1 MAAAAMLEK
10 LFAEVFERRD
20 RTVSKVKSQTQIV
33 HRNLASKLLIKGLT
47 PPTWLL
53 SSSADDGFEGPNKK
67 ELHTQTNKE
76 ELITGLLLP
85 RPRLRLPHFS
95 GECSWYSKQGAYS
108 SDVELRGD
116 TRPETRIDWGHEKSG
131 NVQSQHQF
139 TAAGRQ
145 SSVVAATPQD
155 HGVER
160 IGDFCPDSDLSLTRV
175 QRSRSRQKA
184 LELRS
189 SSKTGSKSCLGKR
202 SNASV
207 CSSDA
212 ACAHANDHT
221 GVLEFTMPSPGTVE
235 EIFEERITENCR
247 SAGIQRSGCR
257 DVEEGEAEVPA
268 STENSNAFVKSL
280 TNVDSHGE
288 EFVVADHQ
296 PDKNDS
302 QALVRTDLPSHDH
315 DTEGVQSSLPRVSD
329 AFLHELDTN
338 QASSLSLQADD
349 CQLEAEQAGVASAE
363 GKIQASLSLGHGKA
377 AAEIKVPEIDA
388 LTASGK
394 ESGSEKAAMIEFTP
408 AISGHETEEGSSAA
422 HGVPL
427 SNFKFSTD
435 TKVFSSPKSTET
447 QVAKSKCNSSFQ
459 AAKGASWPQLKRRK
473 IQSELSRLPHYL
485 NADLLSLTC
494 VLDAELHQE
503 VVRSER
509 MSSPDLLEEKVE
521 MSLGG
526 ITVMDSLILNEG
538 QQSTSLVAAEARSSF
553 VEGQEVVEDSSLLS
567 GGQSDNLSHIVAKSV
582 STMPTDDSQ
591 YEAVQ
596 PSASSAEG
604 KIQASLSLGDFEAVV
619 DAGVPEVVPLTSC
632 EREIGFQKASV
643 VELTPSIS
651 GNETGKGSSAA
662 QCPPAFHFNLSTDA
676 KITRVPS
683 EAEVQLAELETH
695 SKFHSAMPSWP
706 QHKRR
711 KIQSELSRMSY
722 NLDAGVSSL
731 SCVSVA
737 EVHQKG
743 ADSEKKPSP
752 DLRDEKVEMSIEGS
766 TVMGSLI
773 SNDGEQSNA
782 LVAGEARSSF
792 VQEQDVNAVCSLV
805 LSGEQSDN
813 LSHFVDRSVS
823 TMPRDRLAS
832 AQISGCKR
840 KSLQEELNVNAS
852 IESPEME
859 FMDVVGSDDTIPMF
873 EALIAEN
880 EMDSAYFSRG
890 AVKFE
895 EIHLSGSTIQRASI
909 LEQVCK
915 YVTLSTPLSHIA
927 SEYESYTMP
936 SIAHSLPEVLIE
948 QDDLKNRLPLG
959 DSSDPLAEADYLSID
974 GDQSNL
980 LTGIYNSDDVA
991 LPSAPSRW
999 DSRMP
1004 YFSPVR
1010 NSFEGISS
1018 KSGGSSNPGSSNTD
1032 LVCFPI
1038 EEDAESCDEYAEVND
1053 TADTYQEKK
1062 CSKTGITPA
1071 ARKPLRDITA
1081 AENINLD
1088 SDIEA
1093 EKSGCDSTTLETTV
1107 NKILD
1112 TSVKENG
1119 SYYTRSR
1126 QKNMGTDEQSY
1137 LVGASGMKKSTMKH
1151 KSRLKNQ
1158 KLSEKPSIRSD
1169 GKNFS
1174 VKDKKFAN
1182 IVSNVKSF
1190 IPLVQQ
1196 KQAAAALKA
1205 ANLARRETR
1214 LKVLEAAEA
1223 AKRLDEKKENERK
1236 QKKEAL
1242 KLKRARLKE
1251 ENLRQME
1258 LQKKLKEEERKKREA
1273 EVAARK
1279 RQREEEER
1287 KEKERKRR
1295 RTEDA
1300 RRHQRE
1306 PEAKIQ
1312 AVPKEQNCKLPV
1324 EDKGSTTP
1332 MLGRDGHSNVES
1344 IREPSY
1350 EISPYQCSDDELD
1363 EEDENKPKKFIPTWG
1378 RKSSIAQALPAM
1390 QNMDPDV
1397 IFPLESFFSMDEE
1410 SFSDDFELDR
1420 KDDDDESF

>member
-1 MAAAAMLEK
+1 MMAATTLEK
-10 LFAEVFERRD
+10 LLAEVFERRD

-53 SSSADDGFEGPNKK
+53 SSSDDDDFEGLNKK

-85 RPRLRLPHFS
+85 RPRLTLPYFS
-95 GECSWYSKQGAYS
+95 DECSWYSKKGAYS

-116 TRPETRIDWGHEKSG
+116 TGPETRLEWIHEKSG
-131 NVQSQHQF
+131 QAQSQHQF
-139 TAAGRQ
+139 TVAGRQ

-160 IGDFCPDSDLSLTRV
+160 IEDFCPDSDLSLTRV

-207 CSSDA
+207 CSSNA
-212 ACAHANDHT
+212 ACDHANDRT
-221 GVLEFTMPSPGTVE
+221 GVLEFNKASSRIVE
-235 EIFEERITENCR
+235 DVFEERISEKFC
-247 SAGIQRSGCR
+247 SAGLQRSGCK
-257 DVEEGEAEVPA
+257 DIEEREAEIPA
-268 STENSNAFVKSL
+268 STDTSNAYVKSS
-280 TNVDSHGE
+280 TNVDTLCEG
-288 EFVVADHQ
+288 FGIADHQ
-296 PDKNDS
+296 PDEDGS
-302 QALVRTDLPSHDH
+302 QALVRGDLSCHDH
-315 DTEGVQSSLPRVSD
+315 VQDTGGLQSSLPGISG
-329 AFLHELDTN
+329 AFLDELDAN
-338 QASSLSLQADD
+338 QVSSLSLQAGDG
-349 CQLEAEQAGVASAE
+349 QLEAEQAGVASAE
-363 GKIQASLSLGHGKA
+363 GKIQAYLSHGDSKTVV
-377 AAEIKVPEIDA
+377 EIEVPEIDA
-388 LTASGK
+388 LTASGR
-394 ESGSEKAAMIEFTP
+394 ESEFEKAAMVEFSP
-408 AISGHETEEGSSAA
+408 AISWHETEVGSSAA
-422 HGVPL
+422 HGAPL
-427 SNFKFSTD
+427 SNFKLSTD
-435 TKVFSSPKSTET
+435 TKDSSSPESTEA
-447 QVAKSKCNSSFQ
+447 QVAKLEYNSSFQ
-459 AAKGASWPQLKRRK
+459 AAEGASWPQLKRRK
-473 IQSELSRLPHYL
+473 TQSELSRMPHYHD
-485 NADLLSLTC
+485 ADLSSLAC
-494 VLDAELHQE
+494 VSVAELHQE

-509 MSSPDLLEEKVE
+509 KSSPDLLEEKVE
-521 MSLGG
+521 MSLRGS
-526 ITVMDSLILNEG
+526 TAMDSLILNEG
-538 QQSTSLVAAEARSSF
+538 LQSTALVAAEARSLF
-553 VEGQEVVEDSSLLS
+553 VEGQEVIEDSSLLS
-567 GGQSDNLSHIVAKSV
+567 GGHSENLSHIVAKFI
-582 STMPTDDSQ
+582 STMPTDDGQ
-591 YEAVQ
+591 LEAVQ
-596 PSASSAEG
+596 AGISSAGE
-604 KIQASLSLGDFEAVV
+604 KIQASLSVA

-632 EREIGFQKASV
+632 GRESGLEKASV
-643 VELTPSIS
+643 VEFTPSIS

-662 QCPPAFHFNLSTDA
+662 QCAPVFHFNLSNDT
-676 KITRVPS
+676 KITSCPTV
-683 EAEVQLAELETH
+683 AEVQRPELETH
-695 SKFHSAMPSWP
+695 SKFHSAKGPSWP
-706 QHKRR
+706 QLKRR

-722 NLDAGVSSL
+722 NLDADVSSL
-731 SCVSVA
+731 TCVLVS

-743 ADSEKKPSP
+743 ADSEKKASP
-752 DLRDEKVEMSIEGS
+752 DLWDEKVEISIEGS

-782 LVAGEARSSF
+782 LVPGEARSLI
-792 VQEQDVNAVCSLV
+792 VEEQDVNAVCSLV
-805 LSGEQSDN
+805 LSGEQSDD
-813 LSHFVDRSVS
+813 LSHFVDKSIS
-823 TMPRDRLAS
+823 AMPRDKLTS
-832 AQISGCKR
+832 AQISGDKR
-840 KSLQEELNVNAS
+840 KSLQEEFNVNAS

-859 FMDVVGSDDTIPMF
+859 FMDMVGSDDTIPML

-880 EMDSAYFSRG
+880 EMDSSYFSRG
-890 AVKFE
+890 AVRFE
-895 EIHLSGSTIQRASI
+895 EIHLSGSTIQRADI

-927 SEYESYTMP
+927 SEYESYTVP
-936 SIAHSLPEVLIE
+936 SIAHSLPKGLIE
-948 QDDLKNRLPLG
+948 QDDFKDRLPLG
-959 DSSDPLAEADYLSID
+959 DSSDPLAEADYLSFD
-974 GDQSNL
+974 GDQSSL
-980 LTGIYNSDDVA
+980 LTGIYNSDGVA

-1004 YFSPVR
+1004 YLSPVR

-1018 KSGGSSNPGSSNTD
+1018 KSGGSSKPGSSNTV

-1053 TADTYQEKK
+1053 TVDTYQVKK
-1062 CSKTGITPA
+1062 CSKIGITPA

-1093 EKSGCDSTTLETTV
+1093 EKSGSDSITHETTA

-1112 TSVKENG
+1112 MSVKENG

-1126 QKNMGTDEQSY
+1126 HKNIGTDEQSY
-1137 LVGASGMKKSTMKH
+1137 LVGASSMKKSTMKH

-1158 KLSEKPSIRSD
+1158 KLSEKPSIRSN

-1174 VKDKKFAN
+1174 VKDNKFAN

-1196 KQAAAALKA
+1196 KQAAAVLEA

-1223 AKRLDEKKENERK
+1223 AKRLEEKKENERK

-1242 KLKRARLKE
+1242 KLERARLKE
-1251 ENLRQME
+1251 ENQRQME

-1306 PEAKIQ
+1306 PGAKIQ

-1332 MLGRDGHSNVES
+1332 MLGKDGQFNVEA

-1363 EEDENKPKKFIPTWG
+1363 EEDDKPKKFIPIWG

-1390 QNMDPDV
+1390 QNLDPDV
-1397 IFPLESFFSMDEE
+1397 IFPLGSFCSMDEE
-1410 SFSDDFELDR
+1410 SFSEELDR
-1420 KDDDDESF
+1420 KDDDDESFL